1 MSEANYRERTLGA
14 IKCYLVINK
23 GKWFTAKEIT
33 EFLVGAKSLRLGTYG
48 QTLSPVKVS
57 RILKQHMFD
66 DIEIQ
71 RLNNNQK
78 IYRWNGGHRLGNDR
92 TCG

>member
-23 GKWFTAKEIT
+23 GKWFTAREIT

-78 IYRWNGGHRLGNDR
+78 RYRWNGRYKGWQ
-92 TCG
+92 